1 MRVIEDDIPVYVEGN
16 PTIMISSSMY
26 GFKDQILTIR
36 DYLFSIGYNVITSL
50 DGTIFADPHLG
61 NFENCLKAV
70 EACDVF
76 LGIIRP
82 YCGTGKSDEGS
93 ITFQEFQHARA
104 CHKPSWFVID
114 SRVGHFRDLFFA
126 LKLKQS
132 VEHDELD
139 NAIRSWVDLFFRDKN
154 KAPGVLDLFE
164 PDRKRRYFDPEC
176 FAMQDFV
183 NQKDVPRDEVVN
195 NWMQDFDDITDIQR
209 FLRCQFIDK
218 NKIEQIIKEA

>member
-1 MRVIEDDIPVYVEGN
+1 MVVIEDVIADYVGGN
-16 PTIMISSSMY
+16 PTIMVSSSMY

-36 DYLFSIGYNVITSL
+36 DYLVSIGYNVITSL

-61 NFENCLKAV
+61 NFENCLNAV

-82 YCGTGKSDEGS
+82 YCGTGKSEDGS
-93 ITFQEFQHARA
+93 ITFQEFQHARS

-126 LKLKQS
+126 LKLKRS
-132 VEHDELD
+132 VGYDEM
-139 NAIRSWVDLFFRDKN
+139 NRAMQCWVEQFCKDKN
-154 KAPGVLDLFE
+154 KKPGVLDLFE
-164 PDRKRRYFDPEC
+164 PDRTRRFFDPEC

-195 NWMQDFDDITDIQR
+195 NWMQDFDDITDIHR
-209 FLRCQFIDK
+209 FLRSQFSDK